1 MKEMAST
8 APLPPPTPTVRIPHH
23 RKRQKY
29 LSNDSPT
36 TNKILHP
43 NKNEKHSN
51 KFVPIVLSLDMA
63 REIGDNNRAQGIYSA
78 FSWSMFQ

>member
-23 RKRQKY
+23 QKSRKY

-43 NKNEKHSN
+43 NENEKHSN
-51 KFVPIVLSLDMA
+51 KFVPIVS
-63 REIGDNNRAQGIYSA
+63 
-78 FSWSMFQ
+78 